1 MNMKSARQT
10 AYEIL
15 LKIEKEGAFSNLAT
29 DSALAS
35 SSLPQKDRALVSA
48 IIYGTVERKLTV
60 DYQLERHLTKPLGK
74 LKKNVHTLLRMG
86 AYQILFLDRI
96 PNPAAVNE
104 TVKAAHDNNMGY
116 AAGMINAVLRKIAAS
131 GLILPD
137 ENDDKLKYLSVKY
150 SCPISLISMW
160 IKAYGEENTR
170 ELLKFSLESSP
181 VTLRVNT
188 LKITPEEL
196 ISALESENTQSV
208 RVPESKNALYITGL
222 GKNIE
227 RLSSYEK
234 GYFHVQDLASQYC
247 AEALGAEKGDRVI
260 DICAAPGGKSFTIA
274 ENMQN
279 DGDILACDIY
289 PSRTKLIDDG
299 AKRLGITCITTCVAD
314 GGKYYPNVKKADRVL
329 CDVPCSGLG
338 VIRHKPEIKYKPLD
352 DFKGLPEIQYGIL
365 SNAAA
370 YVKNGGRLVYSTCT
384 LNKKENDKVCDR
396 FLAEH
401 PEFKSIRPL
410 DIDAFGDR
418 YYTLM
423 PHRNNCDGFFI
434 AVFSKSED

>member
-1 MNMKSARQT
+1 MKMKSARQT

-15 LKIEKEGAFSNLAT
+15 LKIEKEGAFSNLAI
-29 DSALAS
+29 DGALAS

-48 IIYGTVERKLTV
+48 IIYGTIERKLTL
-60 DYQLERHLTKPLGK
+60 DYQLESRLTKPLGK

-86 AYQILFLDRI
+86 AYQLLFLDRI
-96 PNPAAVNE
+96 PNSAAVNE
-104 TVKAAHDNNMGY
+104 TVRLAHDNNMGY

-137 ENDDKLKYLSVKY
+137 KNEDKLKYLSIKY
-150 SCPISLISMW
+150 SCPTPLISMW
-160 IKAYGEENTR
+160 IKAYGEENTA
-170 ELLKFSLESSP
+170 ELLKASLESSP
-181 VTLRVNT
+181 VTLRVNK
-188 LKITPEEL
+188 LKITADNL
-196 ISALESENTQSV
+196 ISALETENTQAV
-208 RVPESKNALYITGL
+208 RVPENENALYITSL
-222 GKNIE
+222 GRNIE
-227 RLSSYEK
+227 RLESFEK

-247 AEALGAEKGDRVI
+247 AEALGAREGDRVI
-260 DICAAPGGKSFTIA
+260 DMCSAPGGKSFTIA
-274 ENMQN
+274 ESMNN
-279 DGDILACDIY
+279 NGDILSCDIY

-314 GGKYYPNVKKADRVL
+314 GGKYYPNVRKADRVL

-352 DFKGLPEIQYGIL
+352 DFKELPEIQYGIL

-396 FLAEH
+396 FLSEH
-401 PEFKSIRPL
+401 SEFKCIRPL
-410 DIDAFGDR
+410 DIDAFGDK

-423 PHRNNCDGFFI
+423 PHKNNCDGFFI
-434 AVFSKSED
+434 AVFQKSEE